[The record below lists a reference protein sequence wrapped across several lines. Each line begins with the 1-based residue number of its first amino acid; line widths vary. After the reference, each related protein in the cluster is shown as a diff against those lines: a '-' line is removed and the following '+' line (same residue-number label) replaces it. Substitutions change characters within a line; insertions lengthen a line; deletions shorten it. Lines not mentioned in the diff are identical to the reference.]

1 MSMKKDVELKNFF
14 IFNSLYGPKEGEE
27 LKKILYYYP
36 ITDNADVQ
44 IKNVG
49 LVEGIIQFTGTFK
62 PSTPVNSLHT
72 QKMRQLYF
80 QPEKN
85 MWIVMTLTLPTEVK
99 GKDSSN
105 QIEYLEDD
113 VQDNVYEAVLKQAYY
128 TYRLFWDTFEHTVEN
143 HDVGTLKTRLEN
155 FYKAYLKTLKLGH
168 ADILNVFHGIQY
180 LPLDKLTFLK
190 VQCFINSLE
199 CEYPEIEYTAFL
211 YNDHL
216 IWSGF
221 EPKDMKIVYQ
231 YLIGTL
237 LPANMEAELQGGSM
251 PRNSASPFA
260 ALHHGRFITGPT
272 NLKTAK
278 SVGKI
283 PKVYL
288 FASGKAESYNLVVYR
303 ALSASIC
310 LFMKADKELSL
321 QYFKDMDGFISPK
334 LTAVVSD
341 ISEYCS
347 KQVITP
353 SNVPENAPRFIYF
366 NKLNLAY
373 KSTAHLDNKQTGN
386 IACTKESLKIMADL
400 NNKKSLLGHSSETI
414 VKTMNDYWVVAKN
427 SNSREFYV
435 ALQQKNASLIDISEE
450 IKKLCDTELKGIF
463 FHPL

>member
-1 MSMKKDVELKNFF
+1 MDVELRNFF
-14 IFNSLYGPKEGEE
+14 IFNSQFGPKEGEE

-85 MWIVMTLTLPTEVK
+85 FWIVMTLNLPIVAK

-105 QIEYLEDD
+105 QTEYLEDD
-113 VQDNVYEAVLKQAYY
+113 VQDNVYEAVLKQAYN
-128 TYRLFWDTFEHTVEN
+128 TYRLFWGTFEHSIEN
-143 HDVGTLKTRLEN
+143 HDIGTLKTRLEH
-155 FYKAYLKTLKLGH
+155 FYKAYLKTLKLAH
-168 ADILNVFHGIQY
+168 ADILNVFCGIQY
-180 LPLDKLTFLK
+180 LPLDKLTFLR
-190 VQCFINSLE
+190 VQCFINCLE
-199 CEYPEIEYTAFL
+199 CTYPEIEYTAFL

-216 IWSGF
+216 IWSGL

-237 LPANMEAELQGGSM
+237 LPANMETELQGGSM
-251 PRNSASPFA
+251 PRNSLSPFA

-278 SVGKI
+278 TVGKI
-283 PKVYL
+283 PKVFL
-288 FASGKAESYNLVVYR
+288 FASGKGVSCHLVVYR
-303 ALSASIC
+303 ALSATVC
-310 LFMKADKELSL
+310 LFMKVDKELSL
-321 QYFKDMDGFISPK
+321 QLFKDMDEYVSPK
-334 LTAVVSD
+334 LTTIVSD

-353 SNVPENAPRFIYF
+353 SNVPENSPRFIYF

-373 KSTAHLDNKQTGN
+373 KSTAHLDNKQSGN
-386 IACTKESLKIMADL
+386 IACTKESLKIMADM
-400 NNKKSLLGHSSETI
+400 NNKRGLLGHSSEMI

>member
-1 MSMKKDVELKNFF
+1 MSSKSEIELRNFF

-36 ITDNADVQ
+36 ITDNADIQ

-85 MWIVMTLTLPTEVK
+85 FWIVITLNLATMSK
-99 GKDSSN
+99 NKDGSN
-105 QIEYLEDD
+105 QMEYLEDD
-113 VQDNVYEAVLKQAYY
+113 LQDNLYEAVLKQAYY
-128 TYRLFWDTFEHTVEN
+128 IYRLFWGTFEHTIEI
-143 HDVGTLKTRLEN
+143 HDIGTLKTRLEH
-155 FYKAYLKTLKLGH
+155 FYKAYLKTLKLAH
-168 ADILNVFHGIQY
+168 ADILNVFCGIQY

-199 CEYPEIEYTAFL
+199 CNYPEIEFTA
-211 YNDHL
+211 
-216 IWSGF
+216 SGL
-221 EPKDMKIVYQ
+221 EPNDMKIMYQ

-237 LPANMEAELQGGSM
+237 LPANMETELQGGSM
-251 PRNSASPFA
+251 PRNSLSPFA

-272 NLKTAK
+272 NLKAAK
-278 SVGKI
+278 TVGKI

-288 FASGKAESYNLVVYR
+288 FASDKPATYHLVVYR
-303 ALSASIC
+303 ALSASVC
-310 LFMKADKELSL
+310 LFIKVDQELTL
-321 QYFKDMDGFISPK
+321 QMFKDLDEYISPK
-334 LTAVVSD
+334 LTTIVSD

-353 SNVPENAPRFIYF
+353 SNIPENSPRFIYF

-373 KSTAHLDNKQTGN
+373 KSTAHLDNKQSGN

-400 NNKKSLLGHSSETI
+400 NNKKSLLGHSSEVI

-427 SNSREFYV
+427 SNLREFYV
-435 ALQQKNASLIDISEE
+435 ALQQKNASLIDIS
-450 IKKLCDTELKGIF
+450 
-463 FHPL
+463 